1 MNERPLSLPAAFRE
15 IWRRRLLV
23 IAVAAI
29 CGVGGLLHG
38 FLQPQNSTAVAL
50 VLLPPSAAS
59 TSSVPAN
66 GAKTD
71 AVIARS
77 APVLAAAGA
86 RVSPPLGVAKLRSLV
101 TVTALS
107 GQILQIQARAEQGDY
122 AEKLANA
129 VATSYVKYTG
139 QLATSSSGPEVSA
152 LQKQSAQLT
161 KQVNDLQS
169 QINTVSARIASE
181 GQGSSAGVQD
191 ANLLASLENEQNV
204 ISQELN
210 GDTNQ
215 IASLQLATGSAE
227 NTTRILQDASAAPID
242 TFGATLQAGLIG
254 FVIGL
259 LGSAVFV
266 LVRLQRDHRLR
277 LRDEIARA
285 AGASVIA
292 SIEAPSCTSATAW
305 HELLDSPPRAST
317 EWGLRNIFQ
326 TLLHSGAERTGVRV
340 ISFAG
345 DLHALTTGPRLVLYA
360 AASGT
365 TAALLPPDTSG
376 PEARSLVALRTAF
389 NGADPVGRGLPITC
403 EPNDKSDGPTPFQV
417 SIVVFNDE
425 SSTLAP
431 ADTINLLSISPDS
444 VTADQLA
451 RLALE
456 VADSGS
462 GLDGVVVVNPESTDI
477 TSGLITDEG
486 LRLVPSD
493 VPTNEGDYE
502 TVRLEALTKNAN
514 GSAKR
519 LSSRER

>member
-59 TSSVPAN
+59 NSSVPAN

-86 RVSPPLGVAKLRSLV
+86 RVSPPLGVTKLRGLV
-101 TVTALS
+101 SVTALS

-169 QINTVSARIASE
+169 QISTVSARIASE

-215 IASLQLATGSAE
+215 IANLQLATGSAE
-227 NTTRILQDASAAPID
+227 NTTRILQNASAAPVD
-242 TFGATLQAGLIG
+242 TFGATLQGRPHWVCDRTLRRRC
-254 FVIGL
+254 
-259 LGSAVFV
+259 
-266 LVRLQRDHRLR
+266 VR
-277 LRDEIARA
+277 ARA
-285 AGASVIA
+285 
-292 SIEAPSCTSATAW
+292 
-305 HELLDSPPRAST
+305 PPT
-317 EWGLRNIFQ
+317 
-326 TLLHSGAERTGVRV
+326 
-340 ISFAG
+340 
-345 DLHALTTGPRLVLYA
+345 
-360 AASGT
+360 
-365 TAALLPPDTSG
+365 
-376 PEARSLVALRTAF
+376 
-389 NGADPVGRGLPITC
+389 
-403 EPNDKSDGPTPFQV
+403 
-417 SIVVFNDE
+417 
-425 SSTLAP
+425 
-431 ADTINLLSISPDS
+431 
-444 VTADQLA
+444 
-451 RLALE
+451 
-456 VADSGS
+456 
-462 GLDGVVVVNPESTDI
+462 
-477 TSGLITDEG
+477 
-486 LRLVPSD
+486 
-493 VPTNEGDYE
+493 
-502 TVRLEALTKNAN
+502 
-514 GSAKR
+514 
-519 LSSRER
+519 